1 MSKILSFIFTA
12 FYIHN
17 FFQNIGEIFSA
28 LLAFNGEEII
38 VCNYSLRGF
47 ARFDFGC

>member
-1 MSKILSFIFTA
+1 MIFLYSQLFIFTT
-12 FYIHN
+12 
-17 FFQNIGEIFSA
+17 FFQNIGETFSA

-38 VCNYSLRGF
+38 VCNYSPRGF